1 MVSSNENKIA
11 LLGWDVNAI
20 CCGEFDLS
28 NIKNAMK
35 SGFTCAALLSV
46 ILTVAGCM
54 SPGRGKTTQVVNTGK
69 PVSLDIIYVTTA
81 SAEENFGDAG
91 QRLNDAIVSQ
101 LKESEMFATVTNQV
115 PDASLGQGIKI
126 AVEIK
131 HLKKVSQEARDWTG
145 VLAGRADI
153 SIQTTITDLQSGRP
167 IQSFEVEA
175 ESGRAPYAETTSE
188 AIYQAAKQIVSE
200 VLKLNA
206 QSAEGEELRVL

>member
-1 MVSSNENKIA
+1 MLEKPDESKIA

-28 NIKNAMK
+28 RIKMAMK
-35 SGFTCAALLSV
+35 SGFTYAALLSV
-46 ILTVAGCM
+46 IITVAGCA
-54 SPGRGKTTQVVNTGK
+54 SPNRSKTTQVINSGK
-69 PVSLDIIYVTTA
+69 PVSLAIIYVTTA
-81 SAEENFGDAG
+81 SAMASSDDANQG
-91 QRLNDAIVSQ
+91 LNDAVVSR
-101 LKESEMFATVTNQV
+101 LNESKMFATVTNQP

-145 VLAGRADI
+145 VLAGQAAI
-153 SIQTTITDLQSGRP
+153 SIQTTITDLQSDRP

-175 ESGRAPYAETTSE
+175 ESGRAAYAETTSE
-188 AIYQAAKQIVSE
+188 AINQAAEQIVSE

-206 QSAEGEELRVL
+206 QLAEGELL

>member
-1 MVSSNENKIA
+1 MLEKPDESKIA

-28 NIKNAMK
+28 RIKMAMK
-35 SGFTCAALLSV
+35 SGFTYAALLSV
-46 ILTVAGCM
+46 IITVAGCA
-54 SPGRGKTTQVVNTGK
+54 SPSRSKTTQVINSGK
-69 PVSLDIIYVTTA
+69 PVSLAIIYVTTA
-81 SAEENFGDAG
+81 SAMASSDDANQG
-91 QRLNDAIVSQ
+91 LNDAVVSR
-101 LKESEMFATVTNQV
+101 LNESKMFATVTNQP

-145 VLAGRADI
+145 VLAGQAAI
-153 SIQTTITDLQSGRP
+153 SIQTTITDLQSDRP

-175 ESGRAPYAETTSE
+175 ESGKAPYAETTSE
-188 AIYQAAKQIVSE
+188 AINQAAEQIVSE

-206 QSAEGEELRVL
+206 QLAEGELL